1 MIFYIW
7 RKNGTVCC
15 YGYKLNSER
24 TECVRT
30 YCYDLLNLHYALPIV
45 CHITNRL
52 LTFIWKKSYIILIV
66 SNICRIFKYYV
77 ACEEGYTGQNCEIVC
92 PFPSYG
98 LDCQS
103 ICNCAETT
111 CDHVN
116 GCRGYSSGIYCYN
129 FMSQYA
135 VFLVLSMICK
145 GYWTVIEH

>member
-1 MIFYIW
+1 MCAY
-7 RKNGTVCC
+7 V
-15 YGYKLNSER
+15 
-24 TECVRT
+24 
-30 YCYDLLNLHYALPIV
+30 LLWSFKFTLCFTFCLPYHEPFVDIYS
-45 CHITNRL
+45 
-52 LTFIWKKSYIILIV
+52 KKSYIILIV

-135 VFLVLSMICK
+135 VFLVPSMVCK

>member
-1 MIFYIW
+1 MCAYVLLWSLKF
-7 RKNGTVCC
+7 TLCF
-15 YGYKLNSER
+15 
-24 TECVRT
+24 T
-30 YCYDLLNLHYALPIV
+30 YCLPYHEPFVDIYS
-45 CHITNRL
+45 
-52 LTFIWKKSYIILIV
+52 KKSYIILIV

-129 FMSQYA
+129 FWSQYA
-135 VFLVLSMICK
+135 VFK
-145 GYWTVIEH
+145 FYQWYAKVIELLSNTNN

>member
-1 MIFYIW
+1 MCAYVLLWSSIC
-7 RKNGTVCC
+7 TVCF
-15 YGYKLNSER
+15 
-24 TECVRT
+24 T
-30 YCYDLLNLHYALPIV
+30 YCLPHHEPYVDIYS
-45 CHITNRL
+45 
-52 LTFIWKKSYIILIV
+52 KKSYIILIV

-135 VFLVLSMICK
+135 VFLWYAK
-145 GYWTVIEH
+145 VIELLSNTNN

>member
-1 MIFYIW
+1 MCAYVLLWSF
-7 RKNGTVCC
+7 KFTLCF
-15 YGYKLNSER
+15 
-24 TECVRT
+24 T
-30 YCYDLLNLHYALPIV
+30 YCLPYHEQFVDIYS
-45 CHITNRL
+45 
-52 LTFIWKKSYIILIV
+52 KKSYIILIV

-129 FMSQYA
+129 SMSQYA
-135 VFLVLSMICK
+135 VFLVISIICK
-145 GYWTVIEH
+145 GCWTVIEHQ

>member
-1 MIFYIW
+1 MCAYVLLWSLKF
-7 RKNGTVCC
+7 TLCF
-15 YGYKLNSER
+15 
-24 TECVRT
+24 T
-30 YCYDLLNLHYALPIV
+30 YCLPYHEPFVDIYS
-45 CHITNRL
+45 
-52 LTFIWKKSYIILIV
+52 KKSYIILIV

-103 ICNCAETT
+103 ICSCAETT

-129 FMSQYA
+129 FMSQCA

-145 GYWTVIEH
+145 GYRTVIEH

>member
-1 MIFYIW
+1 MCAYVLLWSLKF
-7 RKNGTVCC
+7 TLCF
-15 YGYKLNSER
+15 
-24 TECVRT
+24 T
-30 YCYDLLNLHYALPIV
+30 YCLPYHEPFVDIYS
-45 CHITNRL
+45 
-52 LTFIWKKSYIILIV
+52 KKSYIILIV

-129 FMSQYA
+129 CMSQYA